1 VKEAF
6 SSAPME
12 LKGFYTMAAGTVVQ
26 ILSSATF
33 MQVVG
38 FIVAVAGLIVQ
49 LSAWR
54 RNRAET
60 KRAQE
65 DTRLRAEA
73 AKREQEMHEAKMHFM
88 RRELERVAVHLADDS
103 PPAVAATPQKETHD
117 PH

>member
-12 LKGFYTMAAGTVVQ
+12 LKGFYTMAAGTIVQ

-60 KRAQE
+60 KRAE
-65 DTRLRAEA
+65 SETRLKEEA
-73 AKREQEMHEAKMHFM
+73 ARREQEMHEAKMHFM
-88 RRELERVAVHLADDS
+88 RRDLERMAIQISDEHPS
-103 PPAVAATPQKETHD
+103 ERTP
-117 PH
+117 